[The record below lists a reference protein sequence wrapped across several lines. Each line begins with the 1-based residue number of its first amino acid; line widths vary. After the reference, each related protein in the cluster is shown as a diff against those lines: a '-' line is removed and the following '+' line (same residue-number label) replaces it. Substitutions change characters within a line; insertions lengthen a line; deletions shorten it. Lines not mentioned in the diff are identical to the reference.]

1 MSLTTKT
8 SEHIV
13 PAYNLPKM
21 AATEAVEAAADTEA
35 AQSTEAAEAVQ

>member
-21 AATEAVEAAADTEA
+21 AVTEAVEAAAAEA
-35 AQSTEAAEAVQ
+35 AQPTEAAEAVQ